1 VSPSA
6 RIRLHLALLA
16 VAAAVYLLPVWF
28 MVATS
33 LTPEDQVLAG
43 GWRALVPAEATLA
56 NYQSVLADAGFGGF
70 LFNSCLITLATVLLG
85 LLVNSWCG
93 FALARLPW
101 RGRHV
106 VLSLVVAL
114 MVLPLEAIAVPL
126 FVMGVH
132 LGWTDSYSIQ
142 VVPFVANPFAIVLF
156 ATFFRQLPLELDEAA
171 RMDGCS
177 AWQIYW
183 RVALPLA
190 RPALAA
196 VGILTFLTQ
205 WGMYLWPLMVTT
217 GPEVRPLPVQMGIYP
232 AQHPRPWGE
241 IMAFGT
247 LMVLPVLVV
256 FLIFQR
262 AFVRGLTDAAV
273 KG

>member
-1 VSPSA
+1 VNA
-6 RIRLHLALLA
+6 VWRGRVFLLLLAL
-16 VAAAVYLLPVWF
+16 AALGYLLPVWF

-33 LTPEDQVLAG
+33 LTPGDRVPAG
-43 GWRALVPAEATLA
+43 GWRALLPGEPTLA
-56 NYQSVLADAGFGGF
+56 NYRAVLADGGF
-70 LFNSCLITLATVLLG
+70 LGFLGNSLLITGATVVLG

-106 VLSLVVAL
+106 VLALVLAL

-126 FVMGVH
+126 FVLGVH
-132 LGWTDSYSIQ
+132 LGWTDTYSIQ
-142 VVPFVANPFAIVLF
+142 IVPFIANPFAIVLF
-156 ATFFRQLPLELDEAA
+156 ATFFRQLPRELDEAA

-183 RVALPLA
+183 RIALPLA
-190 RPALAA
+190 RPTLAA
-196 VGILTFLTQ
+196 VGILTFLIQ

-217 GPEVRPLPVQMGIYP
+217 GPDVRPLPVQMGIYP

-247 LMVLPVLVV
+247 LMVVPVLVV
-256 FLIFQR
+256 FLLCQR
-262 AFVRGLTDAAV
+262 AFVRGLAATAV